1 MAKKSGAWHDDGD
14 GGAAATLV
22 QMQQCPACGRAIQ
35 SNWKHCVF
43 CGATLG
49 EGCPKCG
56 APRLNVAGEAFCHAC
71 GAPLEPQQDAPTVP
85 LEGHEPA

>member
-1 MAKKSGAWHDDGD
+1 MARKGGARHDHSD
-14 GGAAATLV
+14 GGVAVAQGQT
-22 QMQQCPACGRAIQ
+22 QQCPACGRAIERD
-35 SNWKHCVF
+35 WKHCVF

-56 APRLNVAGEAFCHAC
+56 APRLNVAREAFCHAC

-85 LEGHEPA
+85 LEDHEAG